1 MSTCYLAE
9 VKDCAHRRKTFVE
22 VGQRWLCLDCSA
34 TRCPGSELWLRVET
48 APQLSPRFIIGRSCT
63 NGFTTFADGDLFEHS
78 GRLYKLCSS
87 GYGWTLRPLILGTNR
102 ANYGEHLDGW
112 LDLPSAMAVIV
123 KLNQAAADAEPLPE
137 LPWHEASALR
147 CKQCKTPYV
156 KHSTCGCQYCPA
168 CWLFCPRC
176 GGKRRPKEGD
186 ICPDCGVRPLDKD
199 GWCSKCGYPD
209 NGPKEPRP

>member
-1 MSTCYLAE
+1 MSSSTLILLDVAKEILQLFPYGPHLSASQNRALA
-9 VKDCAHRRKTFVE
+9 
-22 VGQRWLCLDCSA
+22 S
-34 TRCPGSELWLRVET
+34 LRAAVT
-48 APQLSPRFIIGRSCT
+48 AADPQLAPRFVIGRSST
-63 NGFTTFADGDLFEHS
+63 NGFTTFADGDLFEHH

-87 GYGWTLRPLILGTNR
+87 GYGWTLRPLIPGTNR

-112 LDLPSAMAVIV
+112 LDLPSAMALIV

-168 CWLFCPRC
+168 CWLSCPRC
-176 GGKRRPKEGD
+176 GGQRR
-186 ICPDCGVRPLDKD
+186 
-199 GWCSKCGYPD
+199 
-209 NGPKEPRP
+209 